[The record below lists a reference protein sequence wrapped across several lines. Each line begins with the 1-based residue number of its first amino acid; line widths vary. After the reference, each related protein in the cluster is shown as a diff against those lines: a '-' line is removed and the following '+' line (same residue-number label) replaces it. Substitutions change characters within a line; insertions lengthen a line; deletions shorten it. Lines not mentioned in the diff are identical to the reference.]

1 MSVLKKFFD
10 PGHDGAA
17 RDLGLLLL
25 RLSLGFSLVYA
36 HGYGKLMRL
45 VDGNLKFADPI
56 GLGPGLSLG
65 LAAFAEFFCAILV
78 AIGLLTRVATVPLL
92 IMFTVAFF
100 VVHGDDPFGDKEKPF
115 LFLAGYLVILF
126 TGPGR
131 MSLDQKF
138 RRR

>member
-1 MSVLKKFFD
+1 MSVIKKFFD

-56 GLGPGLSLG
+56 GLGPGFSLG
-65 LAAFAEFFCAILV
+65 LTVFAEFFCAILV